1 MQQREETVAAAAAK
15 TTPSLA
21 SISTCATATAPI
33 ARITHLMLPPV
44 VTSTSVGGGGGGGT
58 LLPLPRRPPL
68 SLTLTKVEGV
78 SIETPSTVVPNISF
92 DLDTPGASSETLPA
106 VFKTHGEQE
115 SDDDSES

>member
-1 MQQREETVAAAAAK
+1 MQQREETVAAAAAAK

-44 VTSTSVGGGGGGGT
+44 VTSTSE
-58 LLPLPRRPPL
+58 PLPRRVPL
-68 SLTLTKVEGV
+68 SLTLSKVEGV

-92 DLDTPGASSETLPA
+92 DLETPGASAAEALPA
-106 VFKTHGEQE
+106 VFKTNGEQE